1 MDSEIVEVRRVGVFV
16 NGISRTADKT
26 GIIWSCNVTNKEITT
41 KSNAKRGAKSPQ
53 NFNGKLII
61 TNEDLDELVQINIK
75 SGGEVLRYA
84 TEERDGDFVVMSSK
98 SCFVLSRIGTVKST
112 YTFDYFV
119 RGICIN
125 KQDNVLVLH
134 GEDDSIRLSIHD
146 SNFASSKEVYSFG
159 SSLPTS
165 KICCM
170 TLDAKD
176 SLWVGAGDKIMC
188 IKYTF

>member
-1 MDSEIVEVRRVGVFV
+1 MDSEIDEVRRVGVFV

-26 GIIWSCNVTNKEITT
+26 GIIWCCNVTNKEVTT
-41 KSNAKRGAKSPQ
+41 KSNAKRPQ
-53 NFNGKLII
+53 NFNGKFII

-84 TEERDGDFVVMSSK
+84 NEKRDGDFVVMSSK
-98 SCFVLSRIGTVKST
+98 SCFTLSRTGVVKSR

-146 SNFASSKEVYSFG
+146 SIFASSKEVYSFG
-159 SSLPTS
+159 GTLPKS

-170 TLDAKD
+170 TLDASD